1 MRSEFCENFLPIEEF
16 HPTVEDVF
24 AQSQSRGDRAD
35 RDRDRDRAASPESV
49 RSPTRL
55 GRSVEDRDESLQL
68 LS

>member
-1 MRSEFCENFLPIEEF
+1 VRSEFCENFLPIEEF

-24 AQSQSRGDRAD
+24 TQSQSRGDRAD
-35 RDRDRDRAASPESV
+35 RDRDRAASPESV
-49 RSPTRL
+49 RSQTRP